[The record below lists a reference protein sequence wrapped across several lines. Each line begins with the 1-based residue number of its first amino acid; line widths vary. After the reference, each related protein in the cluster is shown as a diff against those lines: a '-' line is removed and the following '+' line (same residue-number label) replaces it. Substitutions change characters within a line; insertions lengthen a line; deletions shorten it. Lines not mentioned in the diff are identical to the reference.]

1 MKVTAK
7 EQHGLR
13 AMAKLA
19 GRYGEGPVPLS
30 EIARAQGVSLDYLEQ
45 VVPALRDAGLIDSTR
60 GARGGYELSRSPA
73 AITVGEVLRALDG
86 ELLPIRC
93 VQEGNAAP
101 CDQSSTCSAR
111 TVWETVHNR
120 LLDALDGMTLA
131 DL

>member
-1 MKVTAK
+1 MKISAK

-30 EIARAQGVSLDYLEQ
+30 EIARVQGVSLDYLEQ
-45 VVPALRDAGLIDSTR
+45 VVPALRDAGLVDSTR
-60 GARGGYELSRSPA
+60 GARGGYELSRPPA
-73 AITVGEVLRALDG
+73 AITVGDVLRALDG
-86 ELLPIRC
+86 DILPIRC
-93 VQEGNAAP
+93 LQEGNAEP

-111 TVWETVHNR
+111 TVWQTVQSR
-120 LLDALDGMTLA
+120 LLGALDSMTLA